1 MVAVLQVIS
10 LIENTGRVNR
20 KDLHTEHGLALFIR
34 ADNQQILFDTGS
46 SGRFQQ
52 NAQKLNVNI
61 AQVNLTVLSHH
72 HSDHGGGLAALLQA
86 NRETQVYLKH
96 SGTEKF
102 SLDIFGL
109 LRRQVGLDESLLQ
122 AHPDR
127 FILVNQFSE
136 IAPNVFIITK
146 INRRHTMPK
155 GNRYLFMDTGSRK
168 RLDDFEHELILV
180 IKQSAGLVVFTGCS
194 HQGILNMLDAV
205 LEHFPGQPIQAVFG
219 GLHLID
225 LPLINNLAG
234 SRDDIEKLGQALLK
248 YPIEKM
254 YTGHCT
260 GTQAYRILKQVM
272 GAKLDY
278 FATGDQA
285 QVD

>member
-1 MVAVLQVIS
+1 MVDVIQVIS
-10 LIENTGRVNR
+10 LIENTGLANR
-20 KDLHTEHGLALFIR
+20 KDLQTEHGLALFVR
-34 ADNQQILFDTGS
+34 SKDQHILFDTGS
-46 SGRFQQ
+46 SGRFYQ
-52 NAQKLNVNI
+52 NAQKLNANI
-61 AQVNLTVLSHH
+61 EQVNLTVLSHH
-72 HSDHGGGLAALLQA
+72 HLDHGGGLGTLLNA
-86 NRETQVYLKH
+86 NYHTKVYLR
-96 SGTEKF
+96 SSSTEQF
-102 SLDIFGL
+102 SLNIFGL
-109 LRRQVGLDESLLQ
+109 LRRQVGLDETLLQ
-122 AHPDR
+122 SHPHR
-127 FILVNQFSE
+127 FVFVNQFSE
-136 IAPNVFIITK
+136 IAPDVFVITK
-146 INRRHTMPK
+146 INQRHAMPK
-155 GNRYLFMDTGSRK
+155 GNRHLFMDTGPRK
-168 RLDDFEHELILV
+168 RLDDFAHELILV
-180 IKQSAGLVVFTGCS
+180 VRQSTGLVVFTGCS

-248 YPIEKM
+248 YPVEKM

-272 GAKLDY
+272 GAKLEY